1 MRFTVVSS
9 LSLALLI
16 AGAARGAPSQSG
28 LRGLVTRG
36 PIMPVCVAETPCSEP
51 AKNLT
56 LVFSRAGHVAGR
68 VVTDVHGRY
77 RIRLPG
83 GFYSVRRAGSAEIDK
98 KLDPNR
104 VRVLARR
111 FVRADFSIDTGIR

>member
-1 MRFTVVSS
+1 MRFSVVSV
-9 LSLALLI
+9 SLALLA
-16 AGAARGAPSQSG
+16 AGAAHAAPSQSG
-28 LRGLVTRG
+28 LRGVVMRG
-36 PIMPVCVAETPCSEP
+36 PITPVCVADMPCSEP
-51 AKNLT
+51 AKNVT

-68 VVTDVHGRY
+68 VVTDSHGLY
-77 RIRLPG
+77 RIHLPAG
-83 GFYSVRRAGSAEIDK
+83 VYSVRRATSRGIDR